1 MCIPNFPKMFLQ
13 EHQDSTNQCY
23 LTDEEPAEPEF
34 TKKREKTYSKKYLVN
49 ITLEYLFYQILTN

>member
-1 MCIPNFPKMFLQ
+1 MFLQ

-34 TKKREKTYSKKYLVN
+34 LKREREDLLKKKFGKHNTGVFIL
-49 ITLEYLFYQILTN
+49 QILTN